1 MSQKEFNFDDFKI
14 ENILDPS
21 LENEID
27 ENEENE
33 NHLEEEKEEEEETA
47 VEVKDTEKETTK
59 EKVETKEK
67 DEKPTDE
74 NEEDDD
80 GENDSPDFSPFMEA
94 LHEKFG
100 WEFDEETLEENSLD
114 GVVNHLSS
122 IVKTNVEALLD
133 EELSVGDG
141 TLKKLHEFVKNGGDP
156 KRFMEV
162 YYNPIDYAE
171 IDLEDEN
178 IQERAVRDLLEKQG
192 YDAEEINDK
201 LDNYK
206 DSGILEKE
214 AKMAKKKLSFLQ
226 EKDKETLLE
235 RQKEEIKAKEIQEN
249 EYWNEVK
256 STINKWDKIGDFPI
270 AEKDKNTFFDYL
282 NKKDREGLTAYQ
294 KDLMGDKAAAIKM
307 AYIQFKKFN
316 IEDVKKSVKTEVTK
330 KVKESITKFNSSNK
344 SGKSKQVDE
353 ESANSYNK
361 FKLPWA

>member
-21 LENEID
+21 LENEMD
-27 ENEENE
+27 ENEEIE
-33 NHLEEEKEEEEETA
+33 NQEQEEEKEETV
-47 VEVKDTEKETTK
+47 VEVKDTEKETKK
-59 EKVETKEK
+59 EKVETKKE
-67 DEKPTDE
+67 DEKTNDDP
-74 NEEDDD
+74 EED
-80 GENDSPDFSPFMEA
+80 GEEENDSPDFSPFMEA

-122 IVKTNVEALLD
+122 IVKTNVESLLD

-162 YYNPIDYAE
+162 YYNPINYAE
-171 IDLEDEN
+171 INLEDEN

-192 YDAEEINDK
+192 YDSEEINDK

-226 EKDKETLLE
+226 DKDKETLLE
-235 RQKEEIKAKEIQEN
+235 RQKEEIKAKEKQDN
-249 EYWNEVK
+249 EYWDEVK
-256 STINKWDKIGDFPI
+256 TTINKWDKVGDFPI
-270 AEKDKNTFFDYL
+270 ADKDKNTFFDYL
-282 NKKDREGLTAYQ
+282 NKKDRDGLTAYQ

-316 IEDVKKSVKTEVTK
+316 IEDVKKSVKSEVTK

-344 SGKSKQVDE
+344 SGKSKQMDE